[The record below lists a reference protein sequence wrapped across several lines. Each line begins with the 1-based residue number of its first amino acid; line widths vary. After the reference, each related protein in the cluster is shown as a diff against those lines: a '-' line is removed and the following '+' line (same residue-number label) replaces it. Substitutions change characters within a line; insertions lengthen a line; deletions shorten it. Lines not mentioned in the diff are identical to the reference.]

1 MRDEG
6 ESIGRCFW
14 FQRVAGGGEG
24 REGHCIEGS
33 LKGL

>member
-6 ESIGRCFW
+6 ERIGGASGSRGF
-14 FQRVAGGGEG
+14 AGGG
-24 REGHCIEGS
+24 EGHCIEGS